1 MDKELNSQIYK
12 DLIELY
18 KQIRNEVETY
28 HPTRFWQMLLRYEK
42 DGETIV
48 NKLAKKN
55 VYYGFE
61 ELSKRNKL
69 DLSVENLIVEKYAD
83 HFSTDTIK
91 KFKKRLEYGTCYQ
104 SGRLPINAK
113 IQKKN

>member
-1 MDKELNSQIYK
+1 MDEKLNRQIYK
-12 DLIELY
+12 DLIKLY
-18 KQIRNEVETY
+18 KQITEVY
-28 HPTRFWQMLLRYEK
+28 HPTRFKQMLFRYSG

-55 VYYGFE
+55 IYYGFE

-69 DLSVENLIVEKYAD
+69 NLTVETLIVEKYTD
-83 HFSTDTIK
+83 HFSTDVIN

-113 IQKKN
+113 IKKKN